1 MKYRMMRLGRLLSI
15 SLALALLITGYAALL
30 LFLSRGYSHIS
41 ILWWFVAFVV
51 GVFGLVV
58 TAVYQMKVTR
68 LKRIIARIE
77 ENSLNTDVDSRRP
90 TSLDQLEQTVEQ
102 WGEKQHRLIQE
113 LESREE
119 FRREYMGNVSHELK
133 TPIFNIQGYILTLL
147 DGAKD
152 NPEVAEKFL
161 KRASKSVDRMTSLI
175 KDMDALS
182 RVESGQ
188 YDIVLEPVQIKLII
202 DDAVQS
208 IESYARK
215 HNAEV
220 RVVYRVDEKLQVV
233 CDASR
238 IIQVLDN
245 LLVNAIKYSDNK
257 KEVVLTVESV
267 DSKVRITVKD
277 NGFGIPEKEIGRVFE
292 RFYRVDKARSRDA
305 GGSGLGLS
313 IVKHIID
320 KHHESISVQS
330 VEGKGTEFKFT
341 LKRV

>member
-1 MKYRMMRLGRLLSI
+1 MRLGRLLSI
-15 SLALALLITGYAALL
+15 SLGLALLITGYAALL

-41 ILWWFVAFVV
+41 TLWWFVAFVV

-68 LKRIIARIE
+68 LKRIVARIE

>member
-15 SLALALLITGYAALL
+15 SLGLALLITGYAALL

-41 ILWWFVAFVV
+41 TLWWFVAFVV

-68 LKRIIARIE
+68 LKRIVARIE

>member
-1 MKYRMMRLGRLLSI
+1 MMRLGRLLSI
-15 SLALALLITGYAALL
+15 SLGLALLITGYAALL

-41 ILWWFVAFVV
+41 TLWWFVAFVV

-68 LKRIIARIE
+68 LKRIVARIE

>member
-1 MKYRMMRLGRLLSI
+1 MKYRMMRLGRLISI
-15 SLALALLITGYAALL
+15 SLGLALLIAGYAALL
-30 LFLSRGYSHIS
+30 LFLSREYSHIS
-41 ILWWFVAFVV
+41 MLWWFLAFVA

-68 LKRIIARIE
+68 LKRIVARIE
-77 ENSLNTDVDSRRP
+77 ENGLDTGASSRGS
-90 TSLDQLEQTVEQ
+90 TSLEQLEQTVEQ
-102 WGEKQHRLIQE
+102 WGEKQHQLIQE

-188 YDIVLEPVQIKLII
+188 YDIVLEPVQIKLIL

-220 RVVYRVDEKLQVV
+220 RVAYRVDEKLQVL

-257 KEVVLTVESV
+257 KEVVLTVDSI
-267 DSKVRITVKD
+267 DSKVQITVKD
-277 NGFGIPEKEIGRVFE
+277 NGFGIPEKEIGRIFE

-320 KHHESISVQS
+320 KHNESISVQS

-341 LKRV
+341 LQKV